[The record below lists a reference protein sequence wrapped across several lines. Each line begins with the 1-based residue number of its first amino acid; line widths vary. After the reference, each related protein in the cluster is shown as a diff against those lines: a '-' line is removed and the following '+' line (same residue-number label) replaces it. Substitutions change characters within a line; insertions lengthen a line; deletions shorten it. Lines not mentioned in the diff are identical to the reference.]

1 MVLLEII
8 SLGHDVFAET
18 LDAMFSFSGAAREE
32 RYYNTGKD
40 GVYQPLT
47 STHSALK
54 SGPCFLKSR
63 WRPCAANKKWKTHWT
78 FAE

>member
-8 SLGHDVFAET
+8 SLGHGAFLT
-18 LDAMFSFSGAAREE
+18 FDALFSYSGAAREE

-47 STHSALK
+47 STYSAL
-54 SGPCFLKSR
+54 SGRCVLKSP
-63 WRPCAANKKWKTHWT
+63 WRQSAAQQSEKELNLLSND
-78 FAE
+78 

>member
-1 MVLLEII
+1 MVLL
-8 SLGHDVFAET
+8 GET

-54 SGPCFLKSR
+54 SGPF
-63 WRPCAANKKWKTHWT
+63 
-78 FAE
+78 FFF